1 MKRII
6 ILTLLAAALF
16 LPALA
21 QAAAEVIEE
30 HVTFKIAADGAVQR
44 HVRQKV
50 QVNDAVAFGRWGEWY
65 QIYNPDLE
73 EIRIIRSVTIQADG
87 TAVPTPDNGI
97 LDQGVFA
104 VAQAPDF
111 THLREKMVSHTGLEP
126 GCTVEFE
133 YVIADRRPFR
143 TVVHEPMAGYY
154 PIRRKTVTIE
164 GRLPA
169 PVRTYGPVRGAGRGS
184 FTATDVPPLIL
195 DNHFAAAADTPF
207 IYFEL
212 RSPLAAAR
220 AALAGLDRA
229 GLPDLLAE
237 LQLGADALPGEVVT
251 RLRHL
256 LNERLETVALNAER
270 TAYTLRALPAI
281 WRSGY
286 ATPLEKAALAA
297 AVLDHYRL
305 EHQVAALAEIAD
317 GQPLLDDPGWAVLT
331 ADGLVCPAAP
341 AADYKV
347 PVALDGRVLAEPAP
361 TAVELWIDLKE
372 SEGGTLEGQARL
384 AVDHPP
390 AAAALARLL
399 PLAGAKASG
408 VETAHATPRRV
419 IQTGTVTAALADNRL
434 TLTDALADYLR
445 LPALVAAAERCTRLS
460 LPAPVRVRMHL
471 TVRTLKTRR
480 WVTAP
485 PQAVANAAGSSRWAW
500 TAGDDRLEC
509 AASLD
514 LTATRFERPAMAD
527 LQALLAPLLAASHKV
542 AFAEAP

>member
-87 TAVPTPDNGI
+87 TAVPTPDNGT

-207 IYFEL
+207 IYSEL

-256 LNERLETVALNAER
+256 LNERLETVAPNAER

-347 PVALDGRVLAEPAP
+347 SWRSTAGCSPNPPDG
-361 TAVELWIDLKE
+361 
-372 SEGGTLEGQARL
+372 GGTLDRPEGIRRRHAGGPGPSGRG
-384 AVDHPP
+384 PP
-390 AAAALARLL
+390 AGGGGAGLL

-419 IQTGTVTAALADNRL
+419 IQTNGDRRAGGQPADP
-434 TLTDALADYLR
+434 D
-445 LPALVAAAERCTRLS
+445 
-460 LPAPVRVRMHL
+460 
-471 TVRTLKTRR
+471 
-480 WVTAP
+480 
-485 PQAVANAAGSSRWAW
+485 
-500 TAGDDRLEC
+500 
-509 AASLD
+509 
-514 LTATRFERPAMAD
+514 
-527 LQALLAPLLAASHKV
+527 
-542 AFAEAP
+542 

>member
-1 MKRII
+1 
-6 ILTLLAAALF
+6 
-16 LPALA
+16 
-21 QAAAEVIEE
+21 
-30 HVTFKIAADGAVQR
+30 VTFTIAADGAVQR
-44 HVRQKV
+44 QVRQKV
-50 QVNDAVAFGRWGEWY
+50 LLHDAVAFGRWGEWF
-65 QIYNPDLE
+65 QTYNPDLE
-73 EIRIIRSVTIQADG
+73 EIRIIRSVTTQADG

-104 VAQAPDF
+104 VQNAPDF

-126 GCTVEFE
+126 GCTVDFE

-143 TVVHEPMAGYY
+143 TAVYESMAGYY
-154 PIRRKTVTIE
+154 PIRRKTVTIA

-169 PVRTYGPVRGAGRGS
+169 PVRTHGLARGAGRNT
-184 FTATDVPPLIL
+184 FTVTDVPALL
-195 DNHFAAAADTPF
+195 QDNHFTAAADTPYV
-207 IYFEL
+207 YFEL

-220 AALAGLDRA
+220 AAITAQSRD

-237 LQLGADALPGEVVT
+237 LKLGPDALPGEILT

-256 LNERLETVALNAER
+256 LNERLAPVALNAER
-270 TAYTLRALPAI
+270 TAYTLRPLPAV

-286 ATPLEKAALAA
+286 ATPLESAALAA
-297 AVLDHYRL
+297 AVLDHYRV
-305 EHQVAALAEIAD
+305 EHQVAALAEIVD

-331 ADGLVCPAAP
+331 PDGPVCPASLP
-341 AADYKV
+341 ADGRV
-347 PVALDGRVLAEPAP
+347 TVALDGRILVESAP

-372 SEGGTLEGQARL
+372 SEGGALEGPARL

-408 VETAHATPRRV
+408 VETVWATPGRIV
-419 IQTGTVTAALADNRL
+419 QTGTVTAALADDRL
-434 TLTDALADYLR
+434 TVSDALADYLQ
-445 LPALVAAAERCTRLS
+445 LPALVAAAERCGRLS
-460 LPAPVRVRMHL
+460 LPAPVQLRLHL
-471 TVRTLKTRR
+471 TVRTLKARR

-485 PQAVANAAGSSRWAW
+485 PQKVANAAGSSRWAW
-500 TAGDDRLEC
+500 TAGDDRLELS
-509 AASLD
+509 AQLD
-514 LTATRFERPAMAD
+514 LKATRFERPAMAE